1 MNPADSNAARARQ
14 KRARI
19 LLAVIG
25 VLLIAV
31 LTAFIF
37 ANNVSDWNAP
47 PEAKVLTNPLP
58 RDPALIAA
66 GKALYQERCANCHG
80 DSGNGKGNDSWK
92 YWAKP
97 ADFSDASA
105 MNKMTDGELFWK
117 ITAGRKPMPSF
128 ETKLSEDERWMLV
141 DYIRTF
147 SQPSAPADSK

>member
-1 MNPADSNAARARQ
+1 MNPADSNATRHRQ

-19 LLAVIG
+19 LLAIIG
-25 VLLIAV
+25 VLLIAA

-58 RDPALIAA
+58 RDPGFIAA

-80 DSGNGKGNDSWK
+80 DLGNGKGNDSWK

-97 ADFSDASA
+97 ADFTDAST
-105 MNKMTDGELFWK
+105 MNKVTDGELFWK
-117 ITAGRKPMPSF
+117 ITVGRKPMPSF

-147 SQPSAPADSK
+147 SQPGAPADSK